1 MPVSVNLSKKK
12 LLRRSAWLAALA
24 AAALS
29 SSSAKDGALESRI
42 PHCAAEETRAL
53 LIAVQAVDSPAR
65 APGSEASPRVRLEA
79 EILADEA
86 PRCADLSGR
95 LLRLSWYFPPSIQA
109 GQIWRVA
116 AEVRPPWGLQNPG
129 GFDYERWLL
138 ANGFDG
144 LGYIRRGEQLD
155 GPGPGLRQRLLADIA
170 ERLAPHRNRAHLLA
184 LATGSGQWLAAEDWA
199 LLRRT
204 GTVHLLVI
212 SGLHVGLVA
221 AFGFALGLGF
231 ARLLPWLL
239 PWAPAGRIAVG
250 ISLAAV
256 AAFVWLSGAGV
267 PALRAGLMS
276 AFAAFALL
284 AGRAVPAAG
293 WLALTGLA
301 LICLQPL
308 AVLTQGFWLSF
319 GAVALLIAG
328 FAGRAPRYSW
338 PGALLRAQALMALG
352 MWPLLAMT
360 VGELAPASGLANLFA
375 VPWVSFVVVPLT
387 LLALLASAA
396 SEAFSQLCW
405 TGADAALSALLGFLH
420 WLDGIDAHP
429 LPLPL
434 WQGLAC
440 LIGLSC
446 ALWAAH
452 GRALLACLPLCMA
465 GLLNFAGL
473 PPWGEVRVL
482 SLDVGQG
489 SAILIDTR
497 SHRLL
502 FDAGARFASGFDL
515 GEAAVLPAIAATG
528 PRRLD
533 RLILSHGD
541 LDHVGG
547 AKAVLEGVPVGSVLG
562 DAPELDAR
570 PCRRG
575 ESWVWDGVSFA
586 ILHPPADFS
595 GSRNNASCVLR
606 VQARG
611 GSALLTGD
619 IEAKAERRL
628 AAGGLARTALLL
640 VPHHGS
646 GTSSS
651 SIFLD
656 VLRPTLAI
664 ASAGHRNRYGH
675 PHPAVA
681 ERYRQRGI
689 PLWVTGRDGALTW
702 RSAQPGRLK
711 AQRQER
717 RSPWTWWI
725 NQPP

>member
-1 MPVSVNLSKKK
+1 MALKKK
-12 LLRRSAWLAALA
+12 PLRRFAWLAALV

-29 SSSAKDGALESRI
+29 FSFAKDSALDSRI
-42 PHCAAEETRAL
+42 PHCAGEETRAL
-53 LIAVQAVDSPAR
+53 LIAVQAVEAPAR
-65 APGSEASPRVRLEA
+65 AAGREASPRARLEA

-86 PRCADLSGR
+86 PHCTDLSGR
-95 LLRLSWYFPPSIQA
+95 RLRLNWYFPPSIQA

-155 GPGPGLRQRLLADIA
+155 GPAPGLRQRLLADIA

-184 LATGSGQWLAAEDWA
+184 LATGSGQWLAAEDWT

-239 PWAPAGRIAVG
+239 PWAPAGWIAAG

-293 WLALTGLA
+293 WLALAALA
-301 LICLQPL
+301 LLCLQPL

-328 FAGRAPRYSW
+328 FAGRAPRHSW
-338 PGALLRAQALMALG
+338 PGALLRAQALMTLG

-360 VGELAPASGLANLFA
+360 VGEMAPASGLANLFA

-405 TGADAALSALLGFLH
+405 AGADAALSALLGFLN
-420 WLDGIDAHP
+420 WLDGIDSHP

-440 LIGLSC
+440 LIGLGC
-446 ALWAAH
+446 AFWAAN

-465 GLLNFAGL
+465 GFLNFAGL
-473 PPWGEVRVL
+473 PPWGEARVL

-497 SHRLL
+497 RHRLL

-562 DAPELDAR
+562 DVPALDAR

-575 ESWVWDGVSFA
+575 ESWVWDGVAFE
-586 ILHPPADFS
+586 ILHPPANFR
-595 GSRNNASCVLR
+595 GSQNNASCVLR

-619 IEAKAERRL
+619 IEARAERRL
-628 AAGGLARTALLL
+628 LAGGLAGTTLLL
-640 VPHHGS
+640 APHHGS

-651 SIFLD
+651 QIFLD
-656 VLRPTLAI
+656 ALRPTLAI
-664 ASAGHRNRYGH
+664 ATAGYRNRYGH

-681 ERYRQRGI
+681 ERYRQRSI

-711 AQRQER
+711 ALRQER